1 MEYNKDWVKD
11 LDDLFKSIKK
21 TNKGATSA
29 QNVTD
34 FDKPD
39 LIYFCAVL
47 SEIAYY
53 QVSELEIN
61 NDLHKR
67 LKVFP
72 CDGLKQVLQQKKSN
86 LIKNI
91 EQNTESAKTR
101 VFLSESAT
109 VFAYNQGKNIFFA
122 FRGTVSALDWRI
134 NFDFKKKSIIIN
146 PFDPE
151 YYYPPFE
158 TAINFHQAAIKFHQ
172 GFAKEVVLLLEEIKN
187 YIKEIEKAVKKDK
200 KDNEENLQL
209 FFTGHSQ
216 GGAMASI
223 ASHIFYLKNY
233 TVASYAFGAPR
244 YMSAPLFENNN
255 YPVNIVRHGD
265 IVPYLPPKVLGYDDF
280 FFKKDLDLCEIREIS
295 TLVKLKM
302 ITAFVLNGHINH
314 KMERYREELAARSDT
329 KLPSNFFKKILNAH
343 NN

>member
-11 LDDLFKSIKK
+11 LDNLFKAIKK

-29 QNVTD
+29 QNITH
-34 FDKPD
+34 FDEPD

-91 EQNTESAKTR
+91 DIEKNTESAQTR
-101 VFLSESAT
+101 VFLSESAA
-109 VFAYNQGKNIFFA
+109 VFAYRQGKNIFFA

-146 PFDPE
+146 PFYLE
-151 YYYPPFE
+151 CYCSPFKP
-158 TAINFHQAAIKFHQ
+158 AIKFHQ

-187 YIKEIEKAVKKDK
+187 YIKEIKKAVKED
-200 KDNEENLQL
+200 LQL

-302 ITAFVLNGHINH
+302 ITASFLNGHINH
-314 KMERYREELAARSDT
+314 KMERYREELSARSDT
-329 KLPSNFFKKILNAH
+329 KLPSNFFKKILNVH